1 MLTRSRGGSY
11 DNVFGDGTERVR
23 ESDDDAEAQDVF
35 ETTTDAGAAAGAPG
49 QGKTPQT
56 TRNDSNSAVVT
67 AIDNLLSV
75 TTRTLEEEIKWQLGN
90 DVQKEEIAQQT
101 EITVFM
107 FLRPNSP
114 ERIVSLVHSIAQCW
128 IPGQARGKYVGVTG
142 DATEAGNTLTAVAL
156 QEVKT
161 WTMIKKTISLDME
174 ALVEEVEDDPTVKTK
189 LWTSTSKTKEV
200 EMPRIMHVPLCL
212 A

>member
-1 MLTRSRGGSY
+1 MLTRSRGDSY
-11 DNVFGDGTERVR
+11 DEVFGDGTERVR
-23 ESDDDAEAQDVF
+23 ENNDDAEAQDVL
-35 ETTTDAGAAAGAPG
+35 ETTMGAGAAAGSPG
-49 QGKTPQT
+49 QGNTPQT

-75 TTRTLEEEIKWQLGN
+75 TMRTLEEEIKWQLGN

-114 ERIVSLVHSIAQCW
+114 ERTVSLVHSIAQCW
-128 IPGQARGKYVGVTG
+128 IPGHARGKYVGVTG

-156 QEVKT
+156 QELKT
-161 WTMIKKTISLDME
+161 WTLIKKLS
-174 ALVEEVEDDPTVKTK
+174 
-189 LWTSTSKTKEV
+189 
-200 EMPRIMHVPLCL
+200 PLCRMSACRFCCPNGDIL
-212 A
+212 CRVGDMSRHVAGHVADTRKCRVG